1 MTDTHQQKTSLSF
14 SIDNILR
21 DDFPKQRKPR
31 ISAVSFPTVQSK
43 FGRWP
48 SAPFYRCFAVRYNP
62 VLVRLL
68 PNMQRFGERLQQANR
83 VRELILAHQTE
94 KRAEEGSLRTDYD
107 KEEDF
112 QDNED
117 EIEEDKAK
125 QHPQQD
131 KCIKEKS
138 LQRKRRIRSHFT
150 QRQLQYL
157 EKIFSRQQYL
167 TRDERTLL
175 ARGLEMT
182 ELQIRNW
189 FQNKRYQKKHRAISN
204 DSKADKEDQ
213 PEKPDTS
220 MDGNA
225 DV

>member
-1 MTDTHQQKTSLSF
+1 MTSLERAAGTNIKLMCCVRDFQFNSATLSGHYSSNMMDTHQQKTSLSF

-21 DDFPKQRKPR
+21 DDFPQQRKPR

-94 KRAEEGSLRTDYD
+94 KRADEGSLRTDYD

-112 QDNED
+112 QDNEG
-117 EIEEDKAK
+117 
-125 QHPQQD
+125 
-131 KCIKEKS
+131 
-138 LQRKRRIRSHFT
+138 
-150 QRQLQYL
+150 
-157 EKIFSRQQYL
+157 KIFLIFFLIATFFLQHGLKSQASPSVTRRLRQGKTGKSFMKFMQMPML
-167 TRDERTLL
+167 
-175 ARGLEMT
+175 
-182 ELQIRNW
+182 
-189 FQNKRYQKKHRAISN
+189 
-204 DSKADKEDQ
+204 
-213 PEKPDTS
+213 
-220 MDGNA
+220 
-225 DV
+225 

>member
-1 MTDTHQQKTSLSF
+1 MTSLERAASTNIKLMCCVRDFQFNSATLSGHYSSNMTDTHQQKTSLSF

-112 QDNED
+112 QDNEGKMFL
-117 EIEEDKAK
+117 IFFFNCNFFS
-125 QHPQQD
+125 PTW
-131 KCIKEKS
+131 S
-138 LQRKRRIRSHFT
+138 LSSSISVGNKMIASRK
-150 QRQLQYL
+150 
-157 EKIFSRQQYL
+157 
-167 TRDERTLL
+167 
-175 ARGLEMT
+175 
-182 ELQIRNW
+182 N
-189 FQNKRYQKKHRAISN
+189 
-204 DSKADKEDQ
+204 
-213 PEKPDTS
+213 
-220 MDGNA
+220 
-225 DV
+225 